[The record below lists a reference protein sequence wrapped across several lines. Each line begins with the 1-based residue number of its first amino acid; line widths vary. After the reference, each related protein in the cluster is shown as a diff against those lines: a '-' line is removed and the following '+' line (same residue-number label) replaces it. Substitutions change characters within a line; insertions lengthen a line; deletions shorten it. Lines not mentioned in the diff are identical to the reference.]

1 MLAERPCEL
10 RDSDHRYVDLTNG
23 TEGGLDRV
31 QLQASRA
38 GRPMKPDR

>member
-23 TEGGLDRV
+23 TEMVVSVTGDQLV
-31 QLQASRA
+31 QAA
-38 GRPMKPDR
+38 V